1 MKTLSIWIESIS
13 LLQGENGLPGIRF
26 LTCKCQ
32 APVISVSAE
41 TLKSNLHL
49 NRPVIT
55 YLSEWKYPFICATT
69 TKYTIPLP
77 TESS

>member
-32 APVISVSAE
+32 GPVISVSAE

-49 NRPVIT
+49 NRLVIT